1 MPRKRKYR
9 IRGGNQSQKIATAT
23 QNLLLLNEFAKP
35 KMPLRRLE
43 NSIPGNVGYGR
54 KHRKMR
60 GGAMYA
66 IVDKYGTLIPGNY

>member
-9 IRGGNQSQKIATAT
+9 IRGGNQAQKIATAT
-23 QNLLLLNEFAKP
+23 RNLLLINEFAKP

-43 NSIPGNVGYGR
+43 NVGYGR

-66 IVDKYGTLIPGNY
+66 VVDKYGTLIPANY

>member
-1 MPRKRKYR
+1 MPRKRKCR

-23 QNLLLLNEFAKP
+23 RNLLLLNEFAKP
-35 KMPLRRLE
+35 KMPLRRLD
-43 NSIPGNVGYGR
+43 GYGR

-66 IVDKYGTLIPGNY
+66 VVDKYGTLIPGNY